1 MNRAMDWPWLSSSPR
16 VASSP
21 YDPSIP
27 DAVNNPMMSQ
37 QTPGAPGGIVVNNLG
52 TDGQAA
58 SESLPKSDVTSVDIM
73 EEAPTPST
81 DYRYKPWKARHRR
94 AEGKVTF
101 SETPTET
108 YDIPLETEGSAL
120 TPATIKNVPIA
131 GTVRA
136 PMLQEGV
143 CGQCDGGAASRRR
156 RSWCI
161 TLTRRASQRST
172 SARFASGIGSCRK
185 ATPTALPTA
194 ATRPATYKGL
204 LKPGGSAGPNAL
216 VLADERG
223 PSDVASVRV
232 VFSEMK

>member
-1 MNRAMDWPWLSSSPR
+1 MDWPWLSSSPR

-108 YDIPLETEGSAL
+108 YDIPLETEGTAL

-131 GTVRA
+131 GTMRA
-136 PMLQEGV
+136 PMLQGKDPIMMIGSGV
-143 CGQCDGGAASRRR
+143 QGTAP
-156 RSWCI
+156 RSGI
-161 TLTRRASQRST
+161 EMDPRNPPQTETQLYLASQGVPDPGRAALRIPYESMLNMPAQQDGMT
-172 SARFASGIGSCRK
+172 KGNPTNYRGAEASWAPPKKQSSIWRQ
-185 ATPTALPTA
+185 
-194 ATRPATYKGL
+194 
-204 LKPGGSAGPNAL
+204 
-216 VLADERG
+216 
-223 PSDVASVRV
+223 
-232 VFSEMK
+232 